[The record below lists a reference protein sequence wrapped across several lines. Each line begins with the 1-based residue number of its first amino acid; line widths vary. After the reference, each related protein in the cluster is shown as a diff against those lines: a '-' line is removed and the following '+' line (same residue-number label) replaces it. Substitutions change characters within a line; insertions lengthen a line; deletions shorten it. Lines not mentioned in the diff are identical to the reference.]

1 MKRANEFAVGAAVIA
16 ALALVIAGA
25 LWLSEADLNRREV
38 RHRARFRTVEGLS
51 VGGPVTLRG
60 VKVGKVV
67 AIRLAENEWVE
78 AEFAIDRDVDLPARP
93 AVIAASASLF
103 GEWSANII
111 NYEPLPTD
119 PNVRRALVES
129 DRAGGTAWPGA
140 TLPDIGE
147 LTAQASRIA
156 GDVAEV
162 TQRVQGAFDSTAL
175 ASFKQSVVDLAAISR
190 RLVAFANT
198 QTTRVERI
206 SEDIAVS
213 SSAFSNVSRDLERTV
228 ARIDSASAGGQFKA
242 ILDNGAAATG
252 DLRTASADFQQV
264 MAALRSNEASLVRV
278 VQSADSLLARIQAG
292 NGTIGKLATDSTL
305 YYETAMTMRQMRELL
320 ADIQAN
326 PRKYIKVSVF

>member
-1 MKRANEFAVGAAVIA
+1 
-16 ALALVIAGA
+16 
-25 LWLSEADLNRREV
+25 
-38 RHRARFRTVEGLS
+38 
-51 VGGPVTLRG
+51 
-60 VKVGKVV
+60 VKVGKVT

-129 DRAGGTAWPGA
+129 DRAGGSAWPGA

-190 RLVAFANT
+190 RLVTFANT

-213 SSAFSNVSRDLERTV
+213 SNAFSNVSRDLERTV
-228 ARIDSASAGGQFKA
+228 ARIDSASAGGQFKT
-242 ILDNGAAATG
+242 ILENGAAATG

-264 MAALRSNEASLVRV
+264 MAALRANEASLVRV

>member
-1 MKRANEFAVGAAVIA
+1 VKRANELAVGAAVIA
-16 ALALVIAGA
+16 ALALVVAGA

-60 VKVGKVV
+60 VRVGKVS

-78 AEFAIDRDVDLPARP
+78 AEFAIDRDVELPAKP

-129 DRAGGTAWPGA
+129 DRAGGSAWPGA

-175 ASFKQSVVDLAAISR
+175 ASFKQSVVDLSAISR
-190 RLVAFANT
+190 RLVTFANA
-198 QTTRVERI
+198 QTSKVERI
-206 SEDIAVS
+206 SDDIAVS

-228 ARIDSASAGGQFKA
+228 ARIDSASANGQFEA
-242 ILDNGAAATG
+242 ILNNGAGATG
-252 DLRTASADFQQV
+252 DLRAASADFRQV
-264 MAALRSNEASLVRV
+264 MASLRANEASLVRV

-305 YYETAMTMRQMRELL
+305 YYETALTMRQMRELL
-320 ADIQAN
+320 ADIQAH